1 MKNSRFFNQAA
12 FLLRILPVINRENVF
27 ALKGGTAINFFV
39 RDLPRLSV
47 DIDLAY
53 LPVEER
59 KKSLTEI
66 SEAIIRIEE
75 RLSKIIPGLRY
86 QRKLNPVL
94 QNFYGLIVSSEN
106 AIVKIEPNTT
116 LRGSV
121 YPPEM
126 LNLCRKAEDL
136 FELSLKVRSLSSEEL
151 YAGKICAALDRQH
164 PRDLFDIRLLLENE
178 GITDKLRK
186 AFIVYLI
193 SHPRPIEEVLN
204 PNRIDIRDVFAK
216 EFKGMTS
223 EDIKLEKLL
232 ETRGELVEIIRQSLT
247 ANEKA
252 FLISFKDKHPEWE
265 LLGMNDID
273 KMPAVKWKLENLN
286 RMSPAKHKAAILKLS
301 KYLGS

>member
-12 FLLRILPVINRENVF
+12 LLLRILPVINNENSF

-47 DIDLAY
+47 DIDLVY

-59 KKSLTEI
+59 EKSLTEI
-66 SEAIIRIEE
+66 SEAILRIEN
-75 RLSKIIPGLRY
+75 RLSQIIPGLRY
-86 QRKLNPVL
+86 QRKLNPAART
-94 QNFYGLIVSSEN
+94 FYGLIVSSEN
-106 AIVKIEPNTT
+106 AIVKVEPNTT
-116 LRGSV
+116 IRGSV
-121 YPPEM
+121 YPPGM
-126 LNLCRKAEDL
+126 LKLCSKAEEL

-164 PRDLFDIRLLLENE
+164 PRDLFDIKLLLENE
-178 GITDKLRK
+178 GITDRLRK

-204 PNRIDIRDVFAK
+204 PNRIDIRDVFAR

-223 EDIKLEKLL
+223 EDIKLEELL
-232 ETRGELVEIIRQSLT
+232 EVRERLVEIIRLSLT
-247 ANEKA
+247 DNEKT
-252 FLISFKDKHPEWE
+252 FLISFKNKHPEWS
-265 LLGMNDID
+265 LLGLDDIG

-286 RMSPAKHKAAILKLS
+286 RMLPGKHKTALLKLE
-301 KYLGS
+301 KYLKA

>member
-12 FLLRILPVINRENVF
+12 LLLRIMPVINNEQKF

-47 DIDLAY
+47 DIDLVY

-59 KKSLTEI
+59 EKSLNDI
-66 SEAIIRIEE
+66 SEAIVRIEN
-75 RLSKIIPGLRY
+75 RLSQIIPGLRY
-86 QRKLNPVL
+86 QRKLNPVERT
-94 QNFYGLIVSSEN
+94 FYGLIVSSEN

-126 LNLCRKAEDL
+126 LNLCSKAEDL

-151 YAGKICAALDRQH
+151 YAGKVCAALDRQH
-164 PRDLFDIRLLLENE
+164 PRDLFDIKLLLENE

-204 PNRIDIRDVFAK
+204 PNMIDIRDIFAK

-223 EDIKLEKLL
+223 EDIKLEELL
-232 ETRGELVEIIRQSLT
+232 EIRRKLVEIIRQSLT
-247 ANEKA
+247 ENEKS
-252 FLISFKDKHPEWE
+252 FLISFKNKLPEWN
-265 LLGMNDID
+265 LLGLDGID
-273 KMPAVKWKLENLN
+273 NMPAVKWKLENLN
-286 RMSPAKHKAAILKLS
+286 RMSPAKHKAALLKLE
-301 KYLGS
+301 KYLTA